1 MEEKQC
7 FFCGRTGESESIR
20 FMIQGPEG
28 RFICNDCIWVVSI
41 AANQTML
48 EKNGLLMKKDPTDET
63 DGEFYEEE
71 EEYDPYFDEE
81 DYSSY
86 DVPVDEVI
94 EATKTLL
101 TPKEIT
107 EMFNRNV
114 IGQDAAKKVLAV
126 GVYNHS
132 KMLRDVT
139 GRIKKSNILMIGP
152 SGSGK
157 TLLAQCLAKVLHVPF
172 TIADATSLTE
182 AGYVG
187 DDVENILLRLL
198 MAADGDVDWAEKGII
213 YIDEIDKIARKGENP
228 SITRDVSGEGVQHA
242 LLKIIEGAEVSVPVA
257 GGRKHPMGQNVMIN
271 TKNILF
277 ICGGAFDGLNNLKPE
292 NRRPIGFGAVA
303 ENEEQDV
310 FASDITPDLLV
321 RYGMTPELVGRLPV
335 IVSLDN
341 LSEDDLIR
349 ILTEPENALVKEY
362 KALFE
367 ADGMELEFEDDA
379 LREIAKVALK
389 RNTGARGLRAVM
401 EEIMM
406 DIMYTAPSNGHG
418 KYTIT
423 KETVFTKV
431 PKFRAA

>member
-1 MEEKQC
+1 
-7 FFCGRTGESESIR
+7 
-20 FMIQGPEG
+20 
-28 RFICNDCIWVVSI
+28 
-41 AANQTML
+41 
-48 EKNGLLMKKDPTDET
+48 MKKDPTDET

-86 DVPVDEVI
+86 DVPVDAVI
-94 EATKTLL
+94 EAPKTLL

-213 YIDEIDKIARKGENP
+213 YIDEIDKISKKSENV
-228 SITRDVSGEGVQHA
+228 SITRDVSGEGVQQA
-242 LLKIIEGAEVSVPVA
+242 LLKILESTVANVPPK
-257 GGRKHPMGQNVMIN
+257 GGRKHPNEECIKID
-271 TKNILF
+271 TTNILF
-277 ICGGAFDGLNNLKPE
+277 ICGGAFDGLDEIIAQRVEQKQY
-292 NRRPIGFGAVA
+292 GFGA
-303 ENEEQDV
+303 
-310 FASDITPDLLV
+310 DIQSKKDRNSGFYFHEVKPDDLMKFGLI
-321 RYGMTPELVGRLPV
+321 PEFIGRLPV
-335 IVSLDN
+335 TVALDK
-341 LSEDDLIR
+341 LDKAALVR
-349 ILTEPENALVKEY
+349 VLTEPKNAIIKQYQKMLKLDDVD
-362 KALFE
+362 LI
-367 ADGMELEFEDDA
+367 FEDDA
-379 LREIAKVALK
+379 VEAIADMAIQQ
-389 RNTGARGLRAVM
+389 NIGARGLRSIIESSMREVM
-401 EEIMM
+401 FNI
-406 DIMYTAPSNGHG
+406 PSE
-418 KYTIT
+418 KDVKQCIIK
-423 KETVFTKV
+423 KETIVDGKQPVLVYKNGSQEKNFGDTNV
-431 PKFRAA
+431 SGAALGVS